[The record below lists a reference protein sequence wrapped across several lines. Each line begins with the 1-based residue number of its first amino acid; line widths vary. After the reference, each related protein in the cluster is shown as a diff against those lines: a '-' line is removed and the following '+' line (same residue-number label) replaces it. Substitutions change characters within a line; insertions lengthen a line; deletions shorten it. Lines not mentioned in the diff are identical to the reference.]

1 MSVHCIELLHRGA
14 RATGVCTGI
23 CTWAVTQI
31 GVYLTVT
38 SIGKV
43 MVASVLPYSD
53 YTTCKY
59 RHSTYQHR
67 LVVGFVSDNC

>member
-1 MSVHCIELLHRGA
+1 MALMLG
-14 RATGVCTGI
+14 G
-23 CTWAVTQI
+23 
-31 GVYLTVT
+31 YLTVT

-59 RHSTYQHR
+59 RHSTCQHR
-67 LVVGFVSDNC
+67 LVVGFVSLKALTLFFSNRSNVGLN